1 LSTAEKRCFAVRP
14 YRNEKEFLK
23 AGTVPHTSTDF
34 WAVWKSCAA
43 IFAAYDYSELFSERL
58 SSAEDVTAA
67 HTVQKFLQ
75 LGDNGVNLAGRHRER
90 SRFSA
95 ERRISRGTA
104 VSLVRGKTP
113 TLVRFNFLNA
123 AISYM
128 AMNRP
133 DEARSMPQRSVDVKA
148 DKLLQSS

>member
-1 LSTAEKRCFAVRP
+1 
-14 YRNEKEFLK
+14 
-23 AGTVPHTSTDF
+23 
-34 WAVWKSCAA
+34 VWKSCAA

>member
-23 AGTVPHTSTDF
+23 AGTVPHTSTNV

-43 IFAAYDYSELFSERL
+43 SFAAYDYSELFSERL

-75 LGDNGVNLAGRHRER
+75 LGDSDNGVNLASVIVSVAVFLAKRNM
-90 SRFSA
+90 
-95 ERRISRGTA
+95 GTA
-104 VSLVRGKTP
+104 LRATVT
-113 TLVRFNFLNA
+113 
-123 AISYM
+123 
-128 AMNRP
+128 
-133 DEARSMPQRSVDVKA
+133 E
-148 DKLLQSS
+148 